1 MQKFFKTLAYVILLL
16 AAQPGLAQHECYLS
30 KTLPDIRW
38 FAPVAEDV
46 LRMKKMIW
54 LVGSYL
60 HIIALLPAQHPPTP
74 QGAYQSSL
82 YWAPIPAFNN
92 EKAIQLGYEHRLG
105 PVESLLGVLSVRYA
119 GEKGEEEL
127 FYRETQAGQAI
138 RSCSNGILLPV
149 LPVVERCNSWRDT
162 DFRET
167 SRQITSE
174 ASLAF
179 YYRRYLLPFSRNNR
193 APDGFYLAGGWS
205 LAYLAY
211 TEYEYARGEKGDV
224 VVLDSDFKPGHSPNP
239 WGVASP
245 WFDPGFVGTHKVIE
259 ETIYEWEERTSGSAK
274 EWPFHYILQPGMAFV
289 LFQRLRIDAGAE
301 FRLRSGEPLKQLK
314 IRPALALG
322 CWF

>member
-1 MQKFFKTLAYVILLL
+1 MQKLLKILARLFLKVGWITPIHLAMEKAILLG
-16 AAQPGLAQHECYLS
+16 GLS
-30 KTLPDIRW
+30 
-38 FAPVAEDV
+38 
-46 LRMKKMIW
+46 
-54 LVGSYL
+54 
-60 HIIALLPAQHPPTP
+60 LLYCTIVPAQQHPGP
-74 QGAYQSSL
+74 QDAFEKSI
-82 YWAPIPAFNN
+82 YWAPIPAFNK
-92 EKAIQLGYEHRLG
+92 EKAIQLGYEHCLG

-119 GEKGEEEL
+119 GEKGEGEL

-211 TEYEYARGEKGDV
+211 TEYEYARGEKGDII
-224 VVLDSDFKPGHSPNP
+224 VLDPDFRPGLSPNP

-245 WFDPGFVGTHKVIE
+245 WFDPGFIGKHKVID
-259 ETIYEWEERTSGSAK
+259 ETIYEWEERTSRSAK
-274 EWPFHYILQPGMAFV
+274 EWPFHYLLQPGMAFV